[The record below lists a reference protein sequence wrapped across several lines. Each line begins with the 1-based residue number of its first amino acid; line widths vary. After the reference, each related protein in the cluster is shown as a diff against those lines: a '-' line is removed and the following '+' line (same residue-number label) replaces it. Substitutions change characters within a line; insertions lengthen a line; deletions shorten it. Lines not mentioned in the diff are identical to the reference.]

1 MLLPKPHYW
10 ELPVSPMERLIRSHA
25 QIARQSDRPNH
36 GRGELTH
43 DRVSSAHRYLGLID
57 GLGMF
62 LFMLVLW
69 SGAPA
74 GASEP
79 VVELE
84 VFVRAGCP
92 HCEAA
97 KVFLA
102 ELQRERPGLRIIFHD
117 IVQDST
123 ARQRLATLVAER
135 GITTLGV
142 PTFVIGTDLIV
153 GFLSADTTGTEIR
166 TRLDS
171 KTQGAT
177 GDPTIQSIQ
186 TKWFGELRVRDLGLP
201 LFTIIIGLL
210 DGFNPCAMWVLL
222 FLLSLLVNLKDRRK
236 MALLAG
242 TFVLVSGLVYFAFM
256 AAWLNVFL
264 LIGLSRAVQFGLG
277 GIALFVGA
285 VNVKDF
291 FAWRR
296 GITLS
301 IPESVKPG
309 LYARVRAILQ
319 AEKLIVALAGIVVLA
334 GLVNMIEL
342 LCTAG
347 FPALY
352 TQMLSLHQLP
362 MWKYYSYLGLY
373 NMAYIF
379 DDSLMVTIAVFT
391 LSRRKLQERAG
402 QWLKLASGTVM
413 AALGLLL
420 LLKPDWLVP

>member
-1 MLLPKPHYW
+1 
-10 ELPVSPMERLIRSHA
+10 
-25 QIARQSDRPNH
+25 
-36 GRGELTH
+36 
-43 DRVSSAHRYLGLID
+43 
-57 GLGMF
+57 MF

-69 SGAPA
+69 SGAPV

-102 ELQRERPGLRIIFHD
+102 ELQRERPRLRIIFHD

-135 GITTLGV
+135 GITSLGV
-142 PTFVIGTDLIV
+142 PTFLIGTDLIV

-177 GDPTIQSIQ
+177 GSPTVQSIQ
-186 TKWFGELRVRDLGLP
+186 TQWFGELRVRDLGLP

-264 LIGLSRAVQFGLG
+264 LIGLSRAVQVGLG

-301 IPESVKPG
+301 IPESAKPG
-309 LYARVRAILQ
+309 FYARVRAILQ
-319 AEKLIVALAGIVVLA
+319 AEKLAVALAGIVVLA
-334 GLVNMIEL
+334 GLVNTIEL

-352 TQMLSLHQLP
+352 TQMLSLHPLP

-379 DDSLMVTIAVFT
+379 DDSLMVTIAVVT

-413 AALGLLL
+413 VALGLLL